1 MRYLFALALCLASC
15 ANSNGTGDDGVGSDD
30 NGAPRNTTQ
39 PAPALGGFTF
49 AVVGDTR
56 PPSIDDTSGY
66 PSAIINKI
74 YQDIESESPKPQFV
88 IGTGDYQYAS
98 TKKSEQ
104 QPQLNDYMTARAA
117 FTGPFYPA
125 MGNHE
130 CTGYTSSNCGTG
142 NADGVTK
149 NLTAFINTMLAPIG
163 QTKPYYVET
172 MQATDGSWTAKVVL
186 IACNAW
192 DSTQSTWLT
201 AQLAMPTT
209 YTFVVRHESAADMS
223 DTKCSASQTIVAAHP
238 LTLLVVGHT
247 HEYAHVPSKKEIIN
261 GIGGAPL
268 TSGTNYGY
276 TIIGRTTFGT
286 LIVTTYDYSSHAV
299 IDTFSINADG
309 TPATSAPVVQVVS
322 PNGGETWAAGS
333 SQSITWSTANVTN
346 VKVELTTDGTSWST
360 LSSSTAASAGKL
372 TVTVPATATTAAKVR
387 VSAVPGGSPSDTSD
401 AAFTITT
408 TTSTPKV
415 FINEALANEPGSD
428 TTREFVELVNGGTAD
443 ADISG
448 WTLSDATSVRHT
460 FAAGTT
466 LHAGKAIVVFGT
478 AAGIPPGLTN
488 AVG

>member
-15 ANSNGTGDDGVGSDD
+15 ANSNGTEDDGVGSDD
-30 NGAPRNTTQ
+30 SGAPRNTSQ
-39 PAPALGGFTF
+39 PVPALGGFTF

-74 YQDIESESPKPQFV
+74 YQDVEAESPKPQFV

-104 QPQLNDYMTARAA
+104 QPQLDDYMTARAA
-117 FTGPFYPA
+117 FSGPFYPA

-142 NADGVTK
+142 NTDGVTK
-149 NLTAFINTMLAPIG
+149 NMTAFITTMLAPIG
-163 QTKPYYVET
+163 QTKPYYTET
-172 MQATDGSWTAKVVL
+172 MQASDSSWTAKVVL

-192 DSTQSTWLT
+192 DSTQSSWLS

-238 LTLLVVGHT
+238 LTLLIVGHT

-309 TPATSAPVVQVVS
+309 TPAT
-322 PNGGETWAAGS
+322 
-333 SQSITWSTANVTN
+333 
-346 VKVELTTDGTSWST
+346 
-360 LSSSTAASAGKL
+360 
-372 TVTVPATATTAAKVR
+372 
-387 VSAVPGGSPSDTSD
+387 
-401 AAFTITT
+401 
-408 TTSTPKV
+408 TSTPKV
-415 FINEALANEPGSD
+415 FINEVLANEPGSD

-448 WTLSDATSVRHT
+448 WTISDATSVRHT

-478 AAGIPPGLTN
+478 AAGIPSGLAN
-488 AVG
+488 AVGSSTGSLSLNNGGDTVTLASSTGTVDTVTYTSSLAGADGVSMNRSPDASSTGTWVLHTALVTSSSSPGTHANGTAF